1 MKTTYQDL
9 RTTKWINTFGNNV
22 SFDGCDVILVLFDFR
37 CVMCNYFRGSSF
49 KEDEGTWK
57 GNDDGKVVNNQPQR
71 MMDDR
76 NGMGPQGGY
85 IGRITNDAREDE
97 MEENVG
103 QVRKNGITASLVRN
117 TLLTG

>member
-1 MKTTYQDL
+1 M
-9 RTTKWINTFGNNV
+9 
-22 SFDGCDVILVLFDFR
+22 
-37 CVMCNYFRGSSF
+37 
-49 KEDEGTWK
+49 
-57 GNDDGKVVNNQPQR
+57 NNQPQR

-103 QVRKNGITASLVRN
+103 QVRDFSYQFGFGARSL
-117 TLLTG
+117 LFSFL

>member
-1 MKTTYQDL
+1 M
-9 RTTKWINTFGNNV
+9 
-22 SFDGCDVILVLFDFR
+22 
-37 CVMCNYFRGSSF
+37 
-49 KEDEGTWK
+49 
-57 GNDDGKVVNNQPQR
+57 NNQPQR

-103 QVRKNGITASLVRN
+103 QVRKNGITASLIV
-117 TLLTG
+117 TL